1 MTEAATHKPQPS
13 SGGSGNGRQTKV
25 RADRHYVNRRGAELL
40 KEQRSARGRRQRRIE
55 ERLREASQ
63 ARLVLARFT
72 KHRLATASLILL
84 AALYG
89 IAMFADFVAPYDK
102 LQRFDDAQYTAPTRV
117 HLMDQQGNWHLPFIY
132 ETRNE
137 LNQETFQYEQR
148 VPEDAQR
155 YPIKLFVK
163 TQPYKLAGVVPMEHR
178 LFGTEGRP
186 VFLLGSDHLG
196 RDLFSRLIHASR
208 VSLLIGLGGVGL
220 SFVLGVVLGGIS
232 GYFGGLADSVI
243 QRLIDFLISIP
254 LIPLW
259 MALSAAIPQGW
270 SGIQTYFA
278 ITLILSLVGWTGLA
292 RVVRGKVMSL
302 REEDYVTAAKIS
314 SAGHLSIIR
323 RHLLPGVTSFLVVHI
338 TLAIPGMIL
347 GETTL
352 SFLGLGISAPD
363 VSWGT
368 LLQQAQDVTVVA
380 NYPWLL
386 APAAF
391 LVFAVVLFNFV
402 GDGLRDAADPYSR

>member
-1 MTEAATHKPQPS
+1 MTETATHKSQPP
-13 SGGSGNGRQTKV
+13 SGDSGKGQARS

-40 KEQRSARGRRQRRIE
+40 KEQRSARGRRQRRLE

-63 ARLVLARFT
+63 ARLVRARFT

-89 IAMFADFVAPYDK
+89 IALFADFVAPYDK

-117 HLMDQQGNWHLPFIY
+117 HLMDQQGNWHWPFIY

-137 LNQETFQYEQR
+137 LNQETFQYEQT
-148 VPEDAQR
+148 VPEDAKR

-163 TQPYKLAGVVPMEHR
+163 TEPYELAGVVPMEHR
-178 LFGTEGRP
+178 LFGTDGKP

-208 VSLLIGLGGVGL
+208 VSLLIGLGGVAL

-232 GYFGGLADSVI
+232 GYFGGWVDSVI

>member
-13 SGGSGNGRQTKV
+13 SGNGRRAKSH
-25 RADRHYVNRRGAELL
+25 ADRHYVNRRGAELL

-55 ERLREASQ
+55 ERLREASP
-63 ARLVLARFT
+63 ARLVVARFT

-84 AALYG
+84 VALYG
-89 IAMFADFVAPYDK
+89 IALFADFVAPYDK

-117 HLMDQQGNWHLPFIY
+117 HLMDQQGNWHRPFIY

-148 VPEDAQR
+148 VPKDAKR
-155 YPIKLFVK
+155 YPLKLFVK
-163 TQPYKLAGVVPMEHR
+163 TQPYKLVGVVPMEHR

-186 VFLLGSDHLG
+186 MFLLGSDHLG
-196 RDLFSRLIHASR
+196 RDLFSRLVHASR
-208 VSLLIGLGGVGL
+208 VSLLVGLGGVAL

-302 REEDYVTAAKIS
+302 REEDYVTAARIS

-323 RHLLPGVTSFLVVHI
+323 RHLLPGVTSFLVVHV

>member
-1 MTEAATHKPQPS
+1 MTEAATHEPQPS
-13 SGGSGNGRQTKV
+13 SGDSGNGRKAKAQ
-25 RADRHYVNRRGAELL
+25 ADRHYVNRRGAELL
-40 KEQRSARGRRQRRIE
+40 KEQKSARGRRQRRIE

-102 LQRFDDAQYTAPTRV
+102 LQRFDEAQYTAPTRA

-163 TQPYKLAGVVPMEHR
+163 TQPYKLAGVIPLEHR

-270 SGIQTYFA
+270 SGIQTYLA

-302 REEDYVTAAKIS
+302 RDEDYVTAARIS

-352 SFLGLGISAPD
+352 SFLGLGINAPD